1 VNQEPGLRFYQISNF
16 KRQPEVDADR
26 SFFKKGCD
34 RSAWLHEEDLV
45 EESSSSNED
54 EPKTEANSFE
64 PQSVR
69 RSMLRTVLS
78 FVLIAKSISN
88 SAAFVETPL
97 WKSSAWLKPR
107 RFAYLHRSSTSA
119 EDKEMAHRIMYKQQ
133 LRKRES
139 MHYQIIAAEAVEPL
153 ARRMEADHPDR
164 FTFHPT
170 SWKKFPDGTDQIE
183 LGGFHPQNLI
193 SGEHVLFLASFHDNN
208 VTLSQF
214 QVMIY
219 LLQSFVESLTVVL
232 PFSPVG
238 TMERVMREG
247 QVATA
252 ATYAHMFSSLPNCGR
267 PTRLMVYDLHTLQN
281 RFYLHGNAVAS
292 LQTAIPLLKRR
303 MRGSNVD
310 CVAFPDDGAAKRFGA
325 FFEDMDLEVIVC
337 GKTRGEGE
345 VRTVVIQDGNATNRH
360 IVIVD
365 DLVQTGG
372 TLFETG
378 KVLKEA
384 GAASV
389 NAFVS
394 HAVFPNE
401 SYKRFDKGGDRAC
414 FDKFWVTNSIPTV
427 TEKLPV
433 ENGVFEVLDLM
444 ELIINDIDHFSA
456 NGFDKR

>member
-1 VNQEPGLRFYQISNF
+1 MQS
-16 KRQPEVDADR
+16 AD
-26 SFFKKGCD
+26 CD
-34 RSAWLHEEDLV
+34 GPFLIIDG
-45 EESSSSNED
+45 
-54 EPKTEANSFE
+54 
-64 PQSVR
+64 VR
-69 RSMLRTVLS
+69 
-78 FVLIAKSISN
+78 
-88 SAAFVETPL
+88 
-97 WKSSAWLKPR
+97 
-107 RFAYLHRSSTSA
+107 
-119 EDKEMAHRIMYKQQ
+119 
-133 LRKRES
+133 
-139 MHYQIIAAEAVEPL
+139 
-153 ARRMEADHPDR
+153 
-164 FTFHPT
+164 
-170 SWKKFPDGTDQIE
+170 
-183 LGGFHPQNLI
+183 
-193 SGEHVLFLASFHDNN
+193 
-208 VTLSQF
+208 
-214 QVMIY
+214 
-219 LLQSFVESLTVVL
+219 
-232 PFSPVG
+232 
-238 TMERVMREG
+238 
-247 QVATA
+247 
-252 ATYAHMFSSLPNCGR
+252 
-267 PTRLMVYDLHTLQN
+267 
-281 RFYLHGNAVAS
+281 
-292 LQTAIPLLKRR
+292 
-303 MRGSNVD
+303 
-310 CVAFPDDGAAKRFGA
+310 AKRFGA

-345 VRTVVIQDGNATNRH
+345 VRTVVIQDGNATSRH

>member
-1 VNQEPGLRFYQISNF
+1 MFRICLFFILLVDLSIATDGFVEFSQTRLNHKRSIDLR
-16 KRQPEVDADR
+16 RQ
-26 SFFKKGCD
+26 S
-34 RSAWLHEEDLV
+34 
-45 EESSSSNED
+45 SSSSND
-54 EPKTEANSFE
+54 G
-64 PQSVR
+64 
-69 RSMLRTVLS
+69 
-78 FVLIAKSISN
+78 
-88 SAAFVETPL
+88 
-97 WKSSAWLKPR
+97 
-107 RFAYLHRSSTSA
+107 
-119 EDKEMAHRIMYKQQ
+119 KEMAKRIMYNQQ
-133 LRKRES
+133 SRRRES
-139 MHYQIIAAEAVEPL
+139 IHYQIIAAEATESL
-153 ARRMEADHPDR
+153 ARRMEETYPDR
-164 FTFHPT
+164 FTFHP
-170 SWKKFPDGTDQIE
+170 SEWKKFPDGTDQIE
-183 LGGFHPQNLI
+183 IGGFHPQNLI
-193 SGEHVLFLASFHDNN
+193 SGEHVLFLASFHNN
-208 VTLSQF
+208 DVTLSQF
-214 QVMIY
+214 QVLIC
-219 LLQSFVESLTVVL
+219 LLQSFIESLTIVL

-238 TMERVMREG
+238 TMERVTREG

-252 ATYAHMFSSLPNCGR
+252 ATYAHMFSSLPTCGR

-303 MRGSNVD
+303 MKNSDID

-337 GKTRGEGE
+337 GKTRGEGD
-345 VRTVVIQDGNATNRH
+345 VRTVVIQDGDAKDKH

-401 SYKRFDKGGDRAC
+401 SWKRFNKGGDRAC

-433 ENGVFEVLDLM
+433 EDGVFEILDLM
-444 ELIINDIDHFSA
+444 DLIINDLDHFHT
-456 NGFDKR
+456 NGFDKL